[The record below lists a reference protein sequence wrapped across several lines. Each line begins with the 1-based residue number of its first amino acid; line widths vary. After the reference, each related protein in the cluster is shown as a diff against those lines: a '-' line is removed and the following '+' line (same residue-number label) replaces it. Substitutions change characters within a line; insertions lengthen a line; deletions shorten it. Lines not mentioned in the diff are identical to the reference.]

1 LSGIYLHIPFCKKA
15 CHYCDFHFSTVLG
28 NKSQLI
34 AAMLKEIKLRA
45 DFLSAPVDTIYF
57 GGGTPSLL
65 EQFEVGQILDEI
77 CKYHAISPS
86 AEITLEAN
94 PDDLSMEKLK
104 SLESAGINR
113 LSIGIQSFRQEDL
126 ELMNR
131 AHSALE
137 ARQCIDRAQEAGFS
151 NISIDLIYGIP
162 NLNSA
167 AWKNNLQVALHL
179 NIQHISAY
187 CLTIEKKTVFDNW
200 QKSERITLPGDEV
213 MLEQFTQMKTILEE
227 HGFEHYEISNFG
239 KPDFFS
245 RHNSAY
251 WFQKPYL
258 GIGPSA
264 HSFKG
269 NIRSWNIA
277 NNPGYI
283 KAIETG
289 NPFSKQENLSS
300 KDQFNELLLT
310 RLRTKWGVSKM
321 ELRDIGGSL
330 YEEFKVNSDSW
341 INKGMLT
348 DTGSHL
354 ILAKQ
359 GVFIADAVISDM
371 FVI

>member
-1 LSGIYLHIPFCKKA
+1 
-15 CHYCDFHFSTVLG
+15 
-28 NKSQLI
+28 
-34 AAMLKEIKLRA
+34 MLKEIEMRS
-45 DFLSAPVDTIYF
+45 DFLSTPIETIYF

-65 EQFEVGQILDEI
+65 DQLELGQLLDKIGE
-77 CKYHAISPS
+77 HHTISSS

-94 PDDLSMEKLK
+94 PDDLSLKKLK
-104 SLESAGINR
+104 SLKRAGINR

-137 ARQCIDRAQEAGFS
+137 ARQCVDLSQEAGFK

-162 NLNSA
+162 KLNSG
-167 AWKNNLQVALHL
+167 AWENNLRVALDL
-179 NIQHISAY
+179 NVQHISAY

-200 QKSERITLPGDEV
+200 QKTNRITLPGDEL
-213 MLEQFTQMKTILEE
+213 MLEQFTQMKTMLEG

-245 RHNSAY
+245 KHNSAY

-277 NNPGYI
+277 SNPGYI
-283 KAIETG
+283 KALG
-289 NPFSKQENLSS
+289 AGQSLSKQETLSA

-310 RLRTKWGVSKM
+310 RLRTKWGVSKI
-321 ELRDIGGSL
+321 ELQDIDGSL
-330 YEEFKVNSDSW
+330 YKEFRVNSESW
-341 INKGMLT
+341 INKEMLI
-348 DTGSHL
+348 DTGAHL
-354 ILAKQ
+354 TLAKR
-359 GVFIADAVISDM
+359 GIFIADAVISDM